1 MPSTV
6 PTFLRISL
14 KANCLDMLPGRL
26 PVHQKM
32 EILVSSNLQITAR
45 FFLDEIGELPYH
57 FQSKLLRVLETMTV
71 TRIGSNQ
78 SLPVDVRIVAATN
91 RDLRQMV
98 KDGFFRDD
106 LYFRLGVLN
115 VDIPPLRNRKEDL
128 LLLAE
133 ALLAQGKDPASSGA
147 KIERSFQK
155 VLEAHAWPGNVREL
169 RNVLN
174 RASILAGSDTIS
186 EETLRRCIDPSQLA
200 LEPIMEDVPEGA
212 ENTAELF
219 YKVYQE
225 YLNSIVQEI
234 GDDDDSRL
242 SKRIHETQQT
252 LMEILIRKL
261 WSIPKEIRK
270 GQRSF

>member
-1 MPSTV
+1 
-6 PTFLRISL
+6 
-14 KANCLDMLPGRL
+14 
-26 PVHQKM
+26 M

-133 ALLAQGKDPASSGA
+133 ALLAQGK
-147 KIERSFQK
+147 KIRFF
-155 VLEAHAWPGNVREL
+155 
-169 RNVLN
+169 
-174 RASILAGSDTIS
+174 
-186 EETLRRCIDPSQLA
+186 RCK
-200 LEPIMEDVPEGA
+200 
-212 ENTAELF
+212 N
-219 YKVYQE
+219 
-225 YLNSIVQEI
+225 
-234 GDDDDSRL
+234 
-242 SKRIHETQQT
+242 
-252 LMEILIRKL
+252 
-261 WSIPKEIRK
+261 
-270 GQRSF
+270 